1 MFFHSGLCASGSQ
14 FGGISL
20 APLSQILFDR
30 LGYANTFRTFSGLL
44 LIVTISSLAYKPEL
58 VENKT
63 LNSGPKK
70 SPREML
76 VVWKNKTY
84 VVWALS
90 TTMVTLGYNIP
101 RYTLVSNN
109 IIWLSLYIFR
119 SRLFSGHGIKGFF
132 LPIFLSFFTIFT

>member
-1 MFFHSGLCASGSQ
+1 M
-14 FGGISL
+14 

-76 VVWKNKTY
+76 VVWKNKAY
-84 VVWALS
+84 LVFALS
-90 TTMVTLGYNIP
+90 TTMVTLGYNVP

-109 IIWLSLYIFR
+109 IIMAQLVSR

-132 LPIFLSFFTIFT
+132 LPIFSKYFYNFYIILYSWWQSNKSI